1 MPTTLRFRTPVRG
14 LLLATCAG
22 LLAACVD
29 VAPTEPDAP
38 DVPSSPTTPTTPGSP
53 ATPGSTVPSQFVGDW
68 TAGTVSLLSFY
79 DSHSGAYQGTT
90 GGLSISFRF
99 KPNGEYVFYLYVLQR
114 PLAHCTREAW
124 TELRGRVTFEGDRFA
139 TRATW
144 GRFKGSNNCAAS
156 ENFDRAAT
164 AAELAERS
172 TTYHWYV
179 SSNEDGKSYL
189 RIGQDL
195 SNRNYWSYF
204 SRTE

>member
-1 MPTTLRFRTPVRG
+1 MNATARVRARARG
-14 LLLATCAG
+14 LLLATCGG

-29 VAPTEPDAP
+29 VAPTEPGASDAP
-38 DVPSSPTTPTTPGSP
+38 PAPTAPTAP
-53 ATPGSTVPSQFVGDW
+53 ATSGSAIPSQFVGDW

-114 PLAHCTREAW
+114 PTAWCTREAW
-124 TELRGRVTFEGDRFA
+124 TELRGRVAFDGDRFV
-139 TRATW
+139 TRATS

-179 SSNEDGKSYL
+179 SSNDDGKTYL

-195 SNRNYWSYF
+195 SNRDHWSYF